1 MYCHLKSYSC
11 TSSGNRILSE
21 SQNLNCNDETN
32 VTIAALVVVTVVDV
46 VSTMNSVQIGNV
58 TLEILLVIVLFLKRM
73 EMVGFKIH

>member
-1 MYCHLKSYSC
+1 MTVHS
-11 TSSGNRILSE
+11 ILQSLPKYYL
-21 SQNLNCNDETN
+21 NDINCNDETN
-32 VTIAALVVVTVVDV
+32 VTIAALMVVTVVDV